1 MTSLQ
6 QGLDHPEIGFSF
18 KCVEIVVPEIRVLF
32 CQQLVFLLGGSAVAA
47 AADDQLSYL
56 PSPFRRQNAIGTL
69 PQLLSVA
76 EKSDSSSVCYG
87 TKALNSTSELIR
99 QLAIFQRNA
108 VTGWLPGPVE
118 VT

>member
-18 KCVEIVVPEIRVLF
+18 KCVEIVVLNIWVLF
-32 CQQLVFLLGGSAVAA
+32 CQQLVFLPRGSAVAA

-69 PQLLSVA
+69 TQQLLLSIGQ
-76 EKSDSSSVCYG
+76 KSDRSSVLCC
-87 TKALNSTSELIR
+87 
-99 QLAIFQRNA
+99 
-108 VTGWLPGPVE
+108 
-118 VT
+118 

>member
-32 CQQLVFLLGGSAVAA
+32 CQQLVFLPRGSAVAA

-69 PQLLSVA
+69 TQQLLSVG
-76 EKSDSSSVCYG
+76 KNTDTSSVLCC
-87 TKALNSTSELIR
+87 
-99 QLAIFQRNA
+99 
-108 VTGWLPGPVE
+108 
-118 VT
+118 